1 LGSIRP
7 DSAVQGSEV
16 MYKTSLNDGIWPM
29 MAAFTGDINTNEA
42 AIGIER
48 KAILGAKSKDFDLNM
63 VIF

>member
-1 LGSIRP
+1 
-7 DSAVQGSEV
+7 